1 MILPKN
7 EKNKHTDFECGYIYH
22 LYLVAVRHK
31 KRPKIVSYVGPIQG
45 EYLLTGTV
53 ECATKFSC
61 LMEAENNK
69 ESLAKAVKNDSLR
82 KDFDMEH
89 PFTVEVT
96 IKTYEDLG
104 EEVPLD
110 LTRLEE

>member
-1 MILPKN
+1 MILTKN
-7 EKNKHTDFECGYIYH
+7 EKNKSSEHKAGYTYH
-22 LYLVAVRHK
+22 LYLVAVRHN

-45 EYLLTGTV
+45 EYLLTGTI

-69 ESLAKAVKNDSLR
+69 EALAKAIKNESLKR
-82 KDFDMEH
+82 DFDVDH

-110 LTRLEE
+110 LTRMEE